1 MVPLVPRLV
10 GATVSDTKLMTYA
23 ELSEALG
30 IGADSARNL
39 VRRKRWHRKPGNDG
53 LARVEVPVEYVVE
66 HGKPDAGSPAGPP
79 PIDPPASPPADVP
92 TAGGIIHTLNRHI
105 ERLEREVEIVKGE
118 RDSERARAAILQAEA
133 AAAPALRQTVEA
145 LKGALDSERDRARDL
160 RAERDRF
167 LRDLEQQMTRRSW
180 WPFRRAG

>member
-1 MVPLVPRLV
+1 M
-10 GATVSDTKLMTYA
+10 SDTKLMTYA
-23 ELSEALG
+23 ELADALG
-30 IGADSARNL
+30 IRADSVRNL
-39 VRRKRWHRKPGNDG
+39 VRRKRWHRRPGNDG
-53 LARVEVPVEYVVE
+53 LARIEVLVEYVAE
-66 HGKPDAGSPAGPP
+66 HQKPDVGTNPPANP

-92 TAGGIIHTLNRHI
+92 ADGGIIQTLNRH
-105 ERLEREVEIVKGE
+105 EVKTVKGE
-118 RDSERARAAILQAEA
+118 RDAERARAMLLQAEA

-167 LRDLEQQMTRRSW
+167 LRDLEQQMARRSW

>member
-1 MVPLVPRLV
+1 M
-10 GATVSDTKLMTYA
+10 SDTKLMTYA
-23 ELSEALG
+23 EISEALG

-39 VRRKRWHRKPGNDG
+39 VRRKRWHRRPGNDG
-53 LARVEVPVEYVVE
+53 LARVEVPVEYVAE
-66 HGKPDAGSPAGPP
+66 HEKPDVGSSSPTSPP
-79 PIDPPASPPADVP
+79 VEPPASSPADVP
-92 TAGGIIHTLNRHI
+92 ADGGIIQTLNRHI

-118 RDSERARAAILQAEA
+118 RDSERARATLLQAEA
-133 AAAPALRQTVEA
+133 VAAPALRQTVEA

-167 LRDLEQQMTRRSW
+167 LRDIEQQTTRRSW